1 MMFYAQSELILA
13 PALLLNA
20 LALVCALC
28 GGWLLVATQW
38 RIARASSRAAQ
49 AAVGSSTLPA
59 RAASTARINQ
69 AFYRFG
75 AGALA
80 LALGLSMASRM
91 L

>member
-28 GGWLLVATQW
+28 GGWLLAATQW
-38 RIARASSRAAQ
+38 RIARASSRATQ

-69 AFYRFG
+69 VFYRFG

-80 LALGLSMASRM
+80 FALGLSMASRM

>member
-1 MMFYAQSELILA
+1 MLFHAQTELILA
-13 PALLLNA
+13 PALLLNV

-28 GGWLLVATQW
+28 GGWLLAATQW
-38 RIARASSRAAQ
+38 RAARAGSRGQ
-49 AAVGSSTLPA
+49 AAVGSSVLLTH
-59 RAASTARINQ
+59 AAATARVNL

-75 AGALA
+75 GGGLA